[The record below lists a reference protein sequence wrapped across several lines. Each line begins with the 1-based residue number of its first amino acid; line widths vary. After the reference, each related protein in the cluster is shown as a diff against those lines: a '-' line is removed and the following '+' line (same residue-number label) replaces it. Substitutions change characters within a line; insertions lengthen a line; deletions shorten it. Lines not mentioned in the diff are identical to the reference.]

1 MAHEEHE
8 SHGHSVA
15 AWASSFV
22 MIIASAL
29 ACLGL
34 VIDNRPLTIAAAV
47 AFVIGALLWPLLSR
61 MGYGDKNPV
70 RSLSS

>member
-15 AWASSFV
+15 AWVSSAV
-22 MIIASAL
+22 MI
-29 ACLGL
+29 
-34 VIDNRPLTIAAAV
+34 V
-47 AFVIGALLWPLLSR
+47 AFAIGSAAMVKGNTALIIVGSIAFLVGGLLWPLLSR

-70 RSLSS
+70 RSLYS

>member
-1 MAHEEHE
+1 MSHEEHE

-15 AWASSFV
+15 AWVSSAV
-22 MIIASAL
+22 MILAAAL
-29 ACLGL
+29 ACLGVAL
-34 VIDNRPLTIAAAV
+34 ANTPMAIVGGA

-70 RSLSS
+70 QSLYN